1 MPKRSPAERRRRM
14 MRSNARVLA
23 EIFRHRHEAG
33 DKRALFDP
41 IVACGKS
48 GIPLPPWIVNAFE
61 EGRRRVAD
69 MELGSWDEAFGR
81 PWPKGRHLS
90 QLRRRKRLKAMIH
103 NEVSGSKTI
112 PRSEAGFA
120 QNGARHDIS
129 ASQARE
135 LFYEAERD
143 ERELLDAI
151 PTMPAPS
158 KKFTK

>member
-1 MPKRSPAERRRRM
+1 MREVGHSAAAVSP
-14 MRSNARVLA
+14 
-23 EIFRHRHEAG
+23 
-33 DKRALFDP
+33 
-41 IVACGKS
+41 
-48 GIPLPPWIVNAFE
+48 FE

-120 QNGARHDIS
+120 QIGARHES
-129 ASQARE
+129 GTAQAR
-135 LFYEAERD
+135 
-143 ERELLDAI
+143 
-151 PTMPAPS
+151 PS
-158 KKFTK
+158 RQKQNLARRR